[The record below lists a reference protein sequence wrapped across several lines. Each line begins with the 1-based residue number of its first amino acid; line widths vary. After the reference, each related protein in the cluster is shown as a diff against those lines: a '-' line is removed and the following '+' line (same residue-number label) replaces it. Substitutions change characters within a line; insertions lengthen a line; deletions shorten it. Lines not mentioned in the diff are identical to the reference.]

1 MRAFLRRPRKELL
14 GGLVALAIAGAGTH
28 VSAADQTESATSTP
42 FAISSSFQTPVIA
55 SEAPPRPD
63 SGPNPGDA
71 ARADM
76 QHDPQSFAMMGK
88 HFPPAPDAGNVAGVD
103 ASNVAIH
110 GRGGYDRALVEL
122 QAVPRPLPWMAR
134 KDAKDTTASASSAK

>member
-1 MRAFLRRPRKELL
+1 MKPSLHWPRKELL
-14 GGLVALAIAGAGTH
+14 GGLVALAIAGASTH

-42 FAISSSFQTPVIA
+42 FAISSSFETPVIA
-55 SEAPPRPD
+55 TDAPPRAD

-71 ARADM
+71 ARSDM
-76 QHDPQSFAMMGK
+76 QHDPESFATMGK
-88 HFPPAPDAGNVAGVD
+88 HFPPAPGAGNVAGVD

-122 QAVPRPLPWMAR
+122 QAVPRPFPWMAR
-134 KDAKDTTASASSAK
+134 KDAKETTASAGSDK